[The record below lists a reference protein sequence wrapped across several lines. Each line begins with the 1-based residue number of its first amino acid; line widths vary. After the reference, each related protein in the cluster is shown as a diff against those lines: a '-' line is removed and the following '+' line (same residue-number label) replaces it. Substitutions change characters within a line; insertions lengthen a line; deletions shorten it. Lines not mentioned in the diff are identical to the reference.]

1 MKRVLKRRRIGVTNY
16 RRRLALLKSGK
27 PRLVVRKS
35 NKHIKVQFV
44 EYFPSGDK
52 VICEANSKELGSIF
66 PERANLPTAY
76 LTSLLA
82 SKRALA
88 KGVKEFVLDIGLARP
103 TKNNFCFAA
112 AKAAMDA
119 GLTSNF
125 STDIDEKRIRGE
137 HIKNYALLL
146 KKQDEEKYKRQFS
159 EYLKQNFLPEE
170 IDKIFEEAKKK
181 VLEWSG
187 NQKQK

>member
-1 MKRVLKRRRIGVTNY
+1 VET
-16 RRRLALLKSGK
+16 

-35 NKHIKVQFV
+35 NKHIKVQFI
-44 EYFPSGDK
+44 EYFPNGDK
-52 VICEANSKELGSIF
+52 VICEANSKELSNIF

-103 TKNNFCFAA
+103 TKNNFCFVA
-112 AKAAMDA
+112 AKAAIDA
-119 GLTSNF
+119 GLVSNF
-125 STDIDEKRIRGE
+125 GAEIDEKRIKGE
-137 HIKNYALLL
+137 HIKEYALLL
-146 KKQDEEKYKRQFS
+146 KKQNPEKYKRQFS

-181 VLEWSG
+181 VLEWNG